1 MNCPKSAY
9 TILGYD
15 GPEMRRDVYLM
26 MVAFWTSVPLFAVSL
41 AVSLS
46 RRDLVWPGEVLWVV
60 VLASSAYLTVR
71 LSPSF
76 PRPREGEG
84 SESPAEARQTLET
97 LVYPIVFVFSC
108 SLLGFQIFSLLAPIH
123 ERPSRGVLRTS
134 PVRGSRRFICPD

>member
-1 MNCPKSAY
+1 MHSRKSAY
-9 TILGYD
+9 TILGSY

-41 AVSLS
+41 AVSWTQH
-46 RRDLVWPGEVLWVV
+46 DLVWPGEVLGWAVV
-60 VLASSAYLTVR
+60 TSSAYLTVR

-76 PRPREGEG
+76 PGEGEG

-108 SLLGFQIFSLLAPIH
+108 SLLGFQIFS
-123 ERPSRGVLRTS
+123 
-134 PVRGSRRFICPD
+134 F

>member
-1 MNCPKSAY
+1 MHSRKSAY
-9 TILGYD
+9 TILGYY

-41 AVSLS
+41 AVSWS
-46 RRDLVWPGEVLWVV
+46 QHDLVWPGEVLWVA
-60 VLASSAYLTVR
+60 VLASSAFLTGR
-71 LSPSF
+71 LCPPF

-108 SLLGFQIFSLLAPIH
+108 SLLGFQIFP
-123 ERPSRGVLRTS
+123 
-134 PVRGSRRFICPD
+134 F